1 MKLLIAILFV
11 CGLGAGAFFFETEG
25 FTVLTTE
32 GARRADVLRHPR
44 TVPDIALHNSG
55 GKTHTLIEELRSD
68 PRVAIITFM
77 YTRCVTVCVSL
88 GTGLQQ
94 LQAQIQAQE
103 LQDRVRLL
111 SVSFDPADTPERL
124 ARYEYGMGAAPG
136 VWRALGMANAAE
148 RTLLLQAFGIIVVP
162 APLGQYEHNAAY
174 HVVTPDAQLVRI
186 VDVDDI
192 ASLLRHAVAVGNPGE
207 PS

>member
-1 MKLLIAILFV
+1 MRLLIAIVLLCV
-11 CGLGAGAFFFETEG
+11 MGVGAFHFQTEG

-32 GARRADVLRHPR
+32 GARRADVLRQPR
-44 TVPDIALHNSG
+44 IVPDIALHGSAG
-55 GKTHTLIEELRSD
+55 QTTTLLEELRSD
-68 PRVAIITFM
+68 SRVAIVTFM

-94 LQAQIQAQE
+94 LQAQIQAQG

-111 SVSFDPADTPERL
+111 SISFDPGDTPQRL
-124 ARYEYGMGAAPG
+124 ARYEYGMNAKRD
-136 VWRALGMANAAE
+136 VWRAFGMAKKGE
-148 RTLLLQAFGIIVVP
+148 RSLLLQAFGIVVVP

-174 HVVTPDAQLVRI
+174 HVVTHDARLTRI
-186 VDVDDI
+186 VDLDDI
-192 ASLLRHAVAVGNPGE
+192 EALLRYAMASGSPGT